1 MPFGLLVSRGNIKL
15 VSGVSQVR
23 KILMD
28 LLYQALPETIATLIG
43 VVVGGVGALY
53 IDSRR
58 ELSNKKKRAGII
70 LYNIFGELK
79 DNFLA
84 LEKARPAY
92 EETSFGKS
100 FYISTIAWETAT
112 TGGDLP
118 DIMGFELADI
128 IENQY
133 SILQNLAYYVNL
145 MTQLW
150 FAPDSIEGKREM
162 QGGFRKNILNSLQEA
177 IEYHPFV
184 IQKITE
190 TQKTLKD

>member
-28 LLYQALPETIATLIG
+28 LLYQALPEMIATLIG

-162 QGGFRKNILNSLQEA
+162 QGDSAKIFLTVYRKRLNIIPSLFRKSLK
-177 IEYHPFV
+177 PR
-184 IQKITE
+184 KS
-190 TQKTLKD
+190 

>member
-1 MPFGLLVSRGNIKL
+1 
-15 VSGVSQVR
+15 
-23 KILMD
+23 MD
-28 LLYQALPETIATLIG
+28 LLYQALPEMIATLIG

-58 ELSNKKKRAGII
+58 ELSNKKKRAEII
-70 LYNIFGELK
+70 LYNIFGELE

-84 LEKARPAY
+84 LEKAKPAY
-92 EETSFGKS
+92 EETDYGKS
-100 FYISTIAWETAT
+100 FYISTIAWKTAT

-118 DIMGFELADI
+118 DIIGFELADI

-133 SILQNLAYYVNL
+133 SILQSLGYYVNL

-150 FAPDSIEGKREM
+150 FAPDSIEGKKEM
-162 QGGFRKNILNSLQEA
+162 QEGFRKHIINGLQEA
-177 IEYHPFV
+177 IEYHPYV

-190 TQKTLKD
+190 TQKSLKH

>member
-28 LLYQALPETIATLIG
+28 LLYQALPEMIATLIG

-84 LEKARPAY
+84 LEKPDLLTKKPVS
-92 EETSFGKS
+92 EKVFTSAPLPGKPRQPVVTCR
-100 FYISTIAWETAT
+100 ISWALNWQILLKTSIQYCKISPT
-112 TGGDLP
+112 T
-118 DIMGFELADI
+118 
-128 IENQY
+128 
-133 SILQNLAYYVNL
+133 S
-145 MTQLW
+145 T
-150 FAPDSIEGKREM
+150 
-162 QGGFRKNILNSLQEA
+162 
-177 IEYHPFV
+177 
-184 IQKITE
+184 
-190 TQKTLKD
+190 